1 MRHKFNSISFARIH
15 AVLKVYWVPI
25 AVAVLCVFSA
35 HVSSATPLSFTLFNV
50 STSNQSRLEMVAAAR
65 LSGSDLTSVPQ
76 YAPGV
81 LNGAGSLSTLYSD
94 TAANDSN
101 LNADVTQYSID
112 FPGGSTAVASNAR
125 GLLGDLAMSPNVGGT
140 SGTAPANYGVKFTS
154 PQSTP
159 IPPIDLTPF
168 GINATLNLGTV
179 TSLDWTIAFRN
190 IVIDVTSAE
199 LPLAPGA
206 TYPQS
211 LDSSQLNIE
220 VAGTADSLFGAT
232 VKQASIADY
241 LATGIA
247 LAALQPTLAA
257 QGITLTI
264 VNNGFLQQSY
274 TIGFGT
280 TTPLP
285 PTSVANADTSLGLLE
300 HVGSNLRLTLPVKF
314 DIVPSSLPAPFDTL
328 LTAHFGLS
336 GKLIGQTPYVSV
348 EIPEPGTMALLLAVA
363 TTAYSMRR
371 PRHS

>member
-1 MRHKFNSISFARIH
+1 MRQKFNSISFARIH
-15 AVLKVYWVPI
+15 AVLKVCWVPI

-35 HVSSATPLSFTLFNV
+35 HVSSAAPLSFTLFNV

-125 GLLGDLAMSPNVGGT
+125 GILGDLAMSPNVGGT

-314 DIVPSSLPAPFDTL
+314 DIVPSALPAPFDTL

-348 EIPEPGTMALLLAVA
+348 AIPEPGTKALLLAVA

>member
-1 MRHKFNSISFARIH
+1 MHCKFNSLPLAGILAILNVRFVLS
-15 AVLKVYWVPI
+15 AVT
-25 AVAVLCVFSA
+25 VLYVCGASI
-35 HVSSATPLSFTLFNV
+35 SSATPLSFALFNV
-50 STSNQSRLEMVAAAR
+50 SSSNQSRLEMVATAQ

-76 YAPGV
+76 YAPGG
-81 LNGAGSLSTLYSD
+81 LNGAGSLSTLYND
-94 TAANDSN
+94 TAANDSK
-101 LNADVTQYSID
+101 LNATVTQYSIG

-168 GINATLNLGTV
+168 GIDATLNLGTV

-190 IVIDVTSAE
+190 MVIDVTSAE
-199 LPLAPGA
+199 LPIAPGA

-211 LDSSQLNIE
+211 FDSSQLN
-220 VAGTADSLFGAT
+220 VAVTGTADSLFGAT
-232 VKQASIADY
+232 VKQASFADY

-285 PTSVANADTSLGLLE
+285 PTSVVNSDASMGLLE

-336 GKLIGQTPYVSV
+336 GKLIGQTPYVNV
-348 EIPEPGTMALLLAVA
+348 EIPEPTTIALVLAFGTIAF
-363 TTAYSMRR
+363 SMRR

>member
-1 MRHKFNSISFARIH
+1 MHRKHSATLQRETFGILRGH
-15 AVLKVYWVPI
+15 LVYWAIVT
-25 AVAVLCVFSA
+25 LCVWEAS
-35 HVSSATPLSFTLFNV
+35 VSSATPLSFTLFNV
-50 STSNQSRLEMVAAAR
+50 SSSNQSRLEMVATAQ

-76 YAPGV
+76 YAPGG
-81 LNGAGSLSTLYSD
+81 LNGAGSLSTLYND

-101 LNADVTQYSID
+101 LKADVTQCSIG
-112 FPGGSTAVASNAR
+112 FSGGSTAVASNAR
-125 GLLGDLAMSPNVGGT
+125 GLLSDLAMSPNVGGT

-159 IPPIDLTPF
+159 IPPIDLTPL
-168 GINATLNLGTV
+168 GINATLNLGTI
-179 TSLDWTIAFRN
+179 TSLDWTIAFRSA
-190 IVIDVTSAE
+190 VIDITSAE

-211 LDSSQLNIE
+211 FDSSQLNVN

-232 VKQASIADY
+232 VKQASFTDY

-247 LAALQPTLAA
+247 LTTLQSTLAA
-257 QGITLTI
+257 QGINLTI

-274 TIGFGT
+274 AIGFGT

-285 PTSVANADTSLGLLE
+285 PTSTANADASMGMLE
-300 HVGSNLRLTLPVKF
+300 HIGANLRLTVPVKF

-336 GKLIGQTPYVSV
+336 GTLIGQTPYVSV
-348 EIPEPGTMALLLAVA
+348 AVPEPSTMALSVA
-363 TTAYSMRR
+363 FAMLSIVIRR
-371 PRHS
+371 ERHS